1 VHQVFSLF
9 QIHLTTLIKNKFEFL
24 WQKQIAPSELD
35 RMSYWEFEEYI
46 SIMNDRNKSENEKGA
61 QQQEQQQEQQ
71 NSMMGNMPKMP
82 DMGGF
87 KPPSMPKF

>member
-24 WQKQIAPSELD
+24 WQKSIAPSEID

-46 SIMNDRNKSENEKGA
+46 KIMNERNEEENKKQKAQNE
-61 QQQEQQQEQQ
+61 QQQEQQQG
-71 NSMMGNMPKMP
+71 MMSNMPKMP
-82 DMGGF
+82 NMSNF
-87 KPPSMPKF
+87 KPPSLPKM